1 MTRYVC
7 MGRSG
12 AMVGDSSGVC
22 SMPTASKSW
31 FMSQVWPCS
40 LWVYRLRHHLPHSCM
55 QMGCNMLHTAI
66 AEKKKR
72 SSHAIPASAACARPA
87 SSRPP
92 RTHERVVV
100 LAQHGLVQLALLL
113 SQLHAHDLLHLG
125 RQLLQHVLLQAAQQV
140 RCQLAVQLSNLR
152 IGGRAW
158 RGRRGTAGV
167 SKGAVNRGT

>member
-66 AEKKKR
+66 AGKKCCAYCVLQAQQPRNPCKR
-72 SSHAIPASAACARPA
+72 SMCSPCKQSAATHPRARRSSCSARPCTAGAAPQPAPRARSAPSWAAAASARP
-87 SSRPP
+87 SSGGAAGAVP
-92 RTHERVVV
+92 
-100 LAQHGLVQLALLL
+100 AG
-113 SQLHAHDLLHLG
+113 G
-125 RQLLQHVLLQAAQQV
+125 AAQQP
-140 RCQLAVQLSNLR
+140 A
-152 IGGRAW
+152 
-158 RGRRGTAGV
+158 
-167 SKGAVNRGT
+167 NRGKGVAG

>member
-66 AEKKKR
+66 AGKNAAHTVCCKR
-72 SSHAIPASAACARPA
+72 SSHAIPASAACAAPCKQSAATHPRARRSSCSARPCTAGAAPQPAPRARSAPSWAAAA
-87 SSRPP
+87 SARPSSGGAAGAVP
-92 RTHERVVV
+92 
-100 LAQHGLVQLALLL
+100 AG
-113 SQLHAHDLLHLG
+113 G
-125 RQLLQHVLLQAAQQV
+125 AAQQP
-140 RCQLAVQLSNLR
+140 A
-152 IGGRAW
+152 
-158 RGRRGTAGV
+158 
-167 SKGAVNRGT
+167 NRGKGVAG